1 LITFNQAE
9 IKKRATLFTGAL
21 ALACISLSGL
31 KFYSAFGLCLFMVG
45 IVGGMAMIFITG
57 PHGGGTH
64 EQNVAGGIVFVIVN
78 TVVFYFLIKLSL
90 RLFRRKN

>member
-1 LITFNQAE
+1 
-9 IKKRATLFTGAL
+9 
-21 ALACISLSGL
+21 
-31 KFYSAFGLCLFMVG
+31 MVG